1 MAKYRIKIEALDP
14 AEELRA
20 EYRMGIECEGFCII
34 ADEEDGHDTSIHH
47 MSTVDIARCMS
58 REENMMEAVCIARGM
73 FEART
78 VARKFDE
85 EKVMQRIAK
94 NLAGKLRED

>member
-20 EYRMGIECEGFCII
+20 EYRIGIECEGFCII

-47 MSTVDIARCMS
+47 MSTVDIAHCMAND
-58 REENMMEAVCIARGM
+58 ENMMEAVCIARGM
-73 FEART
+73 FEAKS

-85 EKVMQRIAK
+85 EMVMSRIARSF
-94 NLAGKLRED
+94 AGKLRED